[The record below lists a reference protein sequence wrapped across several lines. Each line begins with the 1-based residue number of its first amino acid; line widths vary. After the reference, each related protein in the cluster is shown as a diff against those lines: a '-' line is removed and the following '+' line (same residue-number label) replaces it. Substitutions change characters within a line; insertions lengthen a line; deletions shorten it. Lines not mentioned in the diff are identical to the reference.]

1 MTMDFP
7 RDRYLARIGL
17 DRWPAL
23 TAAGLA
29 ELVSAQGRAIAFE
42 NLDVLSDIPVDVS
55 LEAVIDKV
63 LGRGRGGY
71 CFELNGLLG
80 AALQAAGFSAE
91 RRLARVSFRRPAP
104 GPRTHLL
111 WLVEIGGETWLADA
125 GFGGPGALAPIR
137 FIPGVEFE
145 QHGARF
151 RLVDQGDHGVHLQRW
166 IDDAW
171 ADIYLIDQAPVQP
184 MDIDMGNHFTST
196 WPKSPFRNIFMVY
209 VRDENGSWGI
219 EGDQLIRRDAR
230 FLPVEQRALDGSA
243 ALDAALRE
251 QFGLDVPMV
260 VVEKSWQRV
269 MQQRY

>member
-1 MTMDFP
+1 MSMKFP
-7 RDRYLARIGL
+7 SESYWARLGL

-42 NLDVLSDIPVDVS
+42 NLDVLADLPVDAS
-55 LEAVIDKV
+55 LDAVIDKV

-80 AALQAAGFSAE
+80 AALQAAGFSAQ

-111 WLVEIGGETWLADA
+111 WLVDIDGETWLADA
-125 GFGGPGALAPIR
+125 GFGGPGMLAPLR
-137 FIPGVEFE
+137 CAPGVESE

-151 RLVDQGDHGVHLQRW
+151 RLVDEGEHGDHLQRW
-166 IDDAW
+166 IDGAW
-171 ADIYLIDQAPVQP
+171 ADIYLIDRGPVLP

-196 WPKSPFRNIFMVY
+196 WPKSPFRNIFMCY
-209 VRDENGSWGI
+209 ARDESGSWSI
-219 EGDQLIRRDAR
+219 EGDQLVRRDTR
-230 FLPVEQRALDGSA
+230 YMPVEQRPLDGPESLSA
-243 ALDAALRE
+243 ALGEL
-251 QFGLDVPMV
+251 FGLAVPMS

-269 MQQRY
+269 GQARR